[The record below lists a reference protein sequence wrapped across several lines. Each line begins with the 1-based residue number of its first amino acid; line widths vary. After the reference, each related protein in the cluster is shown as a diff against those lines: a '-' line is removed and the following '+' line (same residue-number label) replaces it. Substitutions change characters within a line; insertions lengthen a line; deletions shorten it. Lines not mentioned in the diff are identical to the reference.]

1 MLGYYATT
9 PNHPPP
15 DGEDLLEIGSPTDP
29 DPRPFK
35 VTHPLADYRRDSSLG
50 VFPSMK
56 SLTSLRGVAFAG
68 ALTLTHAATA
78 LGATSHAASTHAVT
92 THAVTTQAVTTQA
105 KQSAAAQAAGTKAL
119 AKASGENTPL
129 SLGHTVAT
137 HAGSSGGGGTSIVRT
152 IVGLFIVIAVI
163 YGIAW
168 IMKQAKKSK
177 IRPSGR
183 GLTQVA
189 NLPLGSGRSV
199 AVVRAGRE
207 ILVVGVAENG
217 VTPIRSYTEAEAI
230 ELGLE
235 VPTEESENANPVV
248 EKPLDRVLDGLRK
261 MTARS

>member
-1 MLGYYATT
+1 
-9 PNHPPP
+9 
-15 DGEDLLEIGSPTDP
+15 
-29 DPRPFK
+29 
-35 VTHPLADYRRDSSLG
+35 
-50 VFPSMK
+50 MK
-56 SLTSLRGVAFAG
+56 SLTFTRGVALAG

-78 LGATSHAASTHAVT
+78 LGATGHAGSTT
-92 THAVTTQAVTTQA
+92 TTPV
-105 KQSAAAQAAGTKAL
+105 QSAQAL

-129 SLGHTVAT
+129 NLTHTTVA
-137 HAGSSGGGGTSIVRT
+137 HAASSGGGGGASIVRT

-177 IRPSGR
+177 IRPTGH
-183 GLTQVA
+183 GLSQVA

-217 VTPIRSYTEAEAI
+217 VTPIRSYSEAEAI
-230 ELGLE
+230 ALGIE
-235 VPTEESENANPVV
+235 VPPEESQNATPTV
-248 EKPLDRVLDGLRK
+248 EKPLGRVIDSLRR

>member
-1 MLGYYATT
+1 
-9 PNHPPP
+9 
-15 DGEDLLEIGSPTDP
+15 
-29 DPRPFK
+29 
-35 VTHPLADYRRDSSLG
+35 
-50 VFPSMK
+50 MK
-56 SLTSLRGVAFAG
+56 SLTFTRGVALAG

-78 LGATSHAASTHAVT
+78 LGATSHAATKH
-92 THAVTTQAVTTQA
+92 
-105 KQSAAAQAAGTKAL
+105 AAAQAATKPVESTQAL
-119 AKASGENTPL
+119 AQASGENTPL
-129 SLGHTVAT
+129 TIGHTAAT
-137 HAGSSGGGGTSIVRT
+137 HVASSSGGASIVRT

-177 IRPSGR
+177 VRPTGR

-217 VTPIRSYTEAEAI
+217 VTPIRSYSEAEAI
-230 ELGLE
+230 ALGIE
-235 VPTEESENANPVV
+235 VPPEESENANPVV
-248 EKPLDRVLDGLRK
+248 EKPFDRVLDGLRR

>member
-1 MLGYYATT
+1 
-9 PNHPPP
+9 
-15 DGEDLLEIGSPTDP
+15 
-29 DPRPFK
+29 
-35 VTHPLADYRRDSSLG
+35 
-50 VFPSMK
+50 MK

-78 LGATSHAASTHAVT
+78 LGATSHAVT
-92 THAVTTQAVTTQA
+92 THASTKHAT
-105 KQSAAAQAAGTKAL
+105 QSAAAQAAGTKAL
-119 AKASGENTPL
+119 ANATGENTPPSVGH
-129 SLGHTVAT
+129 SLTT
-137 HAGSSGGGGTSIVRT
+137 HAASSSSGGASIVRT

-177 IRPSGR
+177 VRPTGH

-217 VTPIRSYTEAEAI
+217 VTPIRSYTEDEAI
-230 ELGLE
+230 ELGIE
-235 VPTEESENANPVV
+235 VPSEESENANPVA
-248 EKPLDRVLDGLRK
+248 EKPFDRVLDGLRK